1 MIIEKVDWMNRE
13 IEGVKAKMNRMKT
26 DKDGESL
33 QMTIQ
38 RLKERKMDGEQGV

>member
-1 MIIEKVDWMNRE
+1 MEKVDWMNRE

-26 DKDGESL
+26 DKDSESL
-33 QMTIQ
+33 QTSIQ

>member
-1 MIIEKVDWMNRE
+1 MEKVDRLNRE

-26 DKDGESL
+26 DKDSESL
-33 QMTIQ
+33 QTSIQ

>member
-1 MIIEKVDWMNRE
+1 MEKVDRLNRE

-33 QMTIQ
+33 QTSIQ